1 MDKHD
6 KINQYDFVEII
17 QVPEEYEG
25 MIDIGDIG
33 VVIEKH
39 SEESFEIE
47 CLTPDGS
54 YKWLETLHRRY
65 LSKHL
70 GASKERGSNRDML
83 QKSAVLGSLIGTGF
97 GALIGVGLG
106 AITKSVSGILIG
118 LISGLMLGL
127 ITGALTAALTV
138 KTAGTTGG
146 VGVGYYTGTI
156 VGGIFGLIFGA
167 LIPTSLR
174 IKAHTEGLPVLD
186 ALVMGR
192 FETAVLFGFL
202 VSILDTIVG
211 VWVAGRN
218 ADPRSTKGNQP

>member
-1 MDKHD
+1 MDKPD

-25 MIDIGDIG
+25 IMDVGDIG
-33 VVIEKH
+33 VVIEKY
-39 SEESFEIE
+39 SDESFEIE

-54 YKWLETLHRRY
+54 YKWSETLNRRY
-65 LSKHL
+65 LSKYL
-70 GASKERGSNRDML
+70 RASKGRGNNQDMMR
-83 QKSAVLGSLIGTGF
+83 KSIVLGSLIGTGF
-97 GALIGVGLG
+97 GALIGAGLG
-106 AITKSVSGILIG
+106 AITKNLGGILIG
-118 LISGLMLGL
+118 LTIGLVLGL
-127 ITGALTAALTV
+127 ITGAITAALTV

-156 VGGIFGLIFGA
+156 VGGILGLVFGA

-186 ALVMGR
+186 ALAIGR

-211 VWVAGRN
+211 VWIGGRN
-218 ADPRSTKGNQP
+218 SDPKNIKGNKP

>member
-1 MDKHD
+1 MDNHD

-25 MIDIGDIG
+25 IIDAGDIG
-33 VVIEKH
+33 VVVEKH
-39 SEESFEIE
+39 SDESFEIE

-54 YKWLETLHRRY
+54 YKWSETLNRRY

-70 GASKERGSNRDML
+70 RAPKWRGNTHHVMKRSV
-83 QKSAVLGSLIGTGF
+83 VLGSVVGTGF
-97 GALIGVGLG
+97 GALIGAGIG
-106 AITKSVSGILIG
+106 AITKNINGILVGLVIG
-118 LISGLMLGL
+118 LLLGL
-127 ITGALTAALTV
+127 VTGAITAALTV

-156 VGGIFGLIFGA
+156 VGGILGLTFGA

-174 IKAHTEGLPVLD
+174 VKAHTEGLPVLD
-186 ALVMGR
+186 ALAIGR

-211 VWVAGRN
+211 VWIGGRN
-218 ADPRSTKGNQP
+218 SDPGRE